1 MEAQLQGATDL
12 ALKHVELENS
22 QNRERKKLQDDL
34 LEQKKA
40 LQEESKGRTDADK
53 ATKNQV
59 DMELQIIKQQLIDL
73 EALSKKQK
81 TEFEASGGS

>member
-40 LQEESKGRTDADK
+40 LQEESKGRADADE

-81 TEFEASGGS
+81 TEFEASGDS

>member
-1 MEAQLQGATDL
+1 M
-12 ALKHVELENS
+12 KHVELENS

-40 LQEESKGRTDADK
+40 LQEESKGRADADE

-59 DMELQIIKQQLIDL
+59 DMELQIIK
-73 EALSKKQK
+73 
-81 TEFEASGGS
+81 